1 MGKRLI
7 LKPLKSL
14 RPMLHHEVET
24 VVAPAYPRRE
34 ELESAIAD
42 VRRLLADHFDATTET
57 AAVIGRVL
65 AELRAS
71 IDALADEVAVLRR
84 ERMGPDRSGGPE
96 EGLAAR

>member
-1 MGKRLI
+1 MAKRLF

-24 VVAPAYPRRE
+24 VVAPSYIRRE
-34 ELESAIAD
+34 ELESAIED

-65 AELRAS
+65 AELKAS
-71 IDALADEVAVLRR
+71 VDALADEVAVLRG
-84 ERMGPDRSGGPE
+84 ERKDPHAAGEPQGGQ
-96 EGLAAR
+96 AAR

>member
-1 MGKRLI
+1 MAKRLF

-24 VVAPAYPRRE
+24 VVAPAYARRE
-34 ELESAIAD
+34 ELVSAIDD

-65 AELRAS
+65 SELRAS
-71 IDALADEVAVLRR
+71 VDALAEEVAVL
-84 ERMGPDRSGGPE
+84 G
-96 EGLAAR
+96 EGRQQEGEAAR

>member
-1 MGKRLI
+1 MI

-24 VVAPAYPRRE
+24 VVAPAYARRD
-34 ELESAIAD
+34 ELASAIEE

-65 AELRAS
+65 AELRTS
-71 IDALADEVAVLRR
+71 MDALADEVAVLRK
-84 ERMGPDRSGGPE
+84 EQHQEGKADR
-96 EGLAAR
+96 

>member
-1 MGKRLI
+1 MAKRLF

-24 VVAPAYPRRE
+24 VVAPTYSRRE
-34 ELESAIAD
+34 ELESAIED

-65 AELRAS
+65 AELKAS
-71 IDALADEVAVLRR
+71 VDALADEVAVLRQ
-84 ERMGPDRSGGPE
+84 ERHQ
-96 EGLAAR
+96 EGQAGQ